1 MKVSIFGLGYVGCVT
16 AACLPKDNHEVIGV
30 DVMASKVERLA
41 AGQPTV
47 VETGIEELIAEAH
60 AQGRISA
67 TTNGRE
73 AVLASQASIICVGTT
88 TGRHG
93 DMDLTSL
100 RQTAELIGGAMR
112 DKAGRHVVILRS
124 TVPAGT
130 AENMILPAL
139 HPDQREVGL
148 LQKSNL
154 VVVPEFLREGSA
166 IADYYD
172 PPFVVVGSATGQPDD
187 NEEVVESLF

>member
-67 TTNGRE
+67 TTNGRSTGK
-73 AVLASQASIICVGTT
+73 ACRRISAPKRKRCRRRWDGT
-88 TGRHG
+88 
-93 DMDLTSL
+93 
-100 RQTAELIGGAMR
+100 
-112 DKAGRHVVILRS
+112 KK
-124 TVPAGT
+124 
-130 AENMILPAL
+130 N
-139 HPDQREVGL
+139 
-148 LQKSNL
+148 
-154 VVVPEFLREGSA
+154 
-166 IADYYD
+166 
-172 PPFVVVGSATGQPDD
+172 
-187 NEEVVESLF
+187 